1 MFIERQRKYGRR
13 FKRQSRQS
21 TKSGNIDSDVFL
33 SQPVTSFVNDL
44 KITTVLQSIDKFD
57 RLNNVDQRISAN
69 FDILNGAHVSACS
82 NQEEGVFL
90 SVLIDNNNNN
100 NNNNINTNVNRENL
114 TYTPRNFNFASH
126 NRFISTRNGGKKFEN
141 FYTVYSLIL
150 LNLLWVLQAVFEKW
164 FLDLSFIES

>member
-1 MFIERQRKYGRR
+1 LFIERQRKYGRR

-100 NNNNINTNVNRENL
+100 NNNISTNVNRENL

-126 NRFISTRNGGKKFEN
+126 NRFISTRNGGSKLEN
-141 FYTVYSLIL
+141 FFYIYLLIL
-150 LNLLWVLQAVFEKW
+150 LNLLWVLQAVLVK
-164 FLDLSFIES
+164 